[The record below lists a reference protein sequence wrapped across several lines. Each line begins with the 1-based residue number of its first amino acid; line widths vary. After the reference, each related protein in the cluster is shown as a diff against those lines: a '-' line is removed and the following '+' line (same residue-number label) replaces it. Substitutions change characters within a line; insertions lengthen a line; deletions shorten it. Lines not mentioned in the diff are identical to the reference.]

1 MIFILSRNIISVNG
15 DHTMVHEWA
24 LADALARYIIYRIGH
39 NRKNIKRVIVRLGV
53 LQGIDKEILG
63 FALKEILES
72 MGYSIAKIDFEDEE
86 PVLRCRKCG
95 YEWKPDTDVFD
106 DTVKEAIHFVP
117 ETIFSYY
124 RCPVCGSRDFDIV
137 KGRGVDVTLIEVE

>member
-1 MIFILSRNIISVNG
+1 
-15 DHTMVHEWA
+15 MVHEWA
-24 LADALARYIIYRIGH
+24 LADALARYVVYRIGCE
-39 NRKNIKRVIVRLGV
+39 RKNIKRIIVRLGV
-53 LQGIDKEILG
+53 LQSIDKEILG

-72 MGYSIAKIDFEDEE
+72 MGYTVAKIDFEDEE

-95 YEWKPDTDVFD
+95 HEWKPDMSVFD

-124 RCPVCGSRDFDIV
+124 KCPTCGSRDFDIV